1 MILHDLYPFYHQFLS
16 HKIVQHQVAL
26 VVKNLSANT
35 GEVRGAGLIPG
46 TLQYS
51 CLENPADRGAWKA
64 MIHSV
69 VKSWTW
75 LKQLSSSSDSKKF
88 WNGFSF
94 LCLSYQELN
103 TLYVYVYILMS
114 PQWAILEGTPLQ
126 CNNILHIQKQ
136 SRPLWNMS
144 HNRKYILLVV
154 SENKHLETR
163 CGSLLWS
170 VKLVLK

>member
-1 MILHDLYPFYHQFLS
+1 MILRDLYPFYHQFLS

-35 GEVRGAGLIPG
+35 GEVRGAGVIPG
-46 TLQYS
+46 ALQYS
-51 CLENPADRGAWKA
+51 CLENPTDRGAWKA
-64 MIHSV
+64 MIHSI

-103 TLYVYVYILMS
+103 TLYVYVYIFCLHS
-114 PQWAILEGTPLQ
+114 ELSQKGHHSNAI
-126 CNNILHIQKQ
+126 IF
-136 SRPLWNMS
+136 
-144 HNRKYILLVV
+144 YISKSSQDLYEICPIT
-154 SENKHLETR
+154 ENTFYL
-163 CGSLLWS
+163 
-170 VKLVLK
+170 